1 MGSELTVN
9 KDYRAWL
16 AEIKL
21 KIRSVQIKAAL
32 KVNTELLVF
41 YWELGEDI
49 VAKQS
54 TAQWGDGFLQ
64 YLSSDLMT
72 AFPDMKGFSKRN
84 LELIRQWHL
93 FYKTS
98 DLPVQIAKQPVSQLP
113 LKDDGEIRQQVVGL
127 SALQEQG

>member
-49 VAKQS
+49 VAKQL
-54 TAQWGDGFLQ
+54 TAHASVLQ
-64 YLSSDLMT
+64 NIRPACSNCET
-72 AFPDMKGFSKRN
+72 TCFAIATKG
-84 LELIRQWHL
+84 
-93 FYKTS
+93 
-98 DLPVQIAKQPVSQLP
+98 
-113 LKDDGEIRQQVVGL
+113 
-127 SALQEQG
+127 